1 LTWLVATDPAL
12 LYNRIVAMMQKS
24 GLVDSWAISSLV
36 GLASEQGQAVQELF
50 WLWILLLAAVC
61 LAVVVLSAA
70 RAIYLRSQ
78 QRKEADRELLEEF
91 QEALRRGEM
100 SPEEFA
106 RVRRLLVGR
115 LAGEAIPTQGLP
127 AQTEPSPEELPILE
141 SETYTESVPSENIGQ
156 PQDKEQ
162 KNDSDSPPK

>member
-1 LTWLVATDPAL
+1 
-12 LYNRIVAMMQKS
+12 MMQKTEP
-24 GLVDSWAISSLV
+24 VHIWAISSLL

-50 WLWILLLAAVC
+50 WLWVVLLAAVC

-78 QRKEADRELLEEF
+78 QRQEADRELLEEF

-100 SPEEFA
+100 TPEEFA
-106 RVRRLLVGR
+106 KVRRLLVGR
-115 LAGEAIPTQGLP
+115 LSGEAIPTQGLP
-127 AQTEPSPEELPILE
+127 AQTEPSPQELPILE
-141 SETYTESVPSENIGQ
+141 SETYTESVPSENTGQ

-162 KNDSDSPPK
+162 NNDSDSLPQ